1 MNGRKDQKASDD
13 SVGWKCKS
21 ILDDIL
27 QKALALVV
35 VVSMIGVPILMAVV
49 LLNTLAMIACILEF
63 IAVSATS
70 VI

>member
-13 SVGWKCKS
+13 SVGWKCKP
-21 ILDDIL
+21 ILDDIF

-49 LLNTLAMIACILEF
+49 LLNTLVMIAYILEF